1 MKLQEKKTMAE
12 ILKLKTSQAALVAN
26 NTHAGDISNSTVVR
40 VYNNHTAIGNV
51 TIQTAS
57 NNASTAGDAV
67 VKGMISVAP
76 AEYVLLKKDPTDE
89 IFGSAATLLAAGV
102 SVEG

>member
-1 MKLQEKKTMAE
+1 MKTMAE
-12 ILKLKTSQAALVAN
+12 ILKLKSSQAALVAN
-26 NTHAGDISNSTVVR
+26 NTHAGNIGSSTVVR
-40 VYNNHTAIGNV
+40 VYNNHTAKGDV
-51 TIQTAS
+51 TVQTAS
-57 NNASTAGDAV
+57 NNASTVGAAV

-89 IFGSAATLLAAGV
+89 VFGSAATLLAAAV

>member
-1 MKLQEKKTMAE
+1 MAE

-26 NTHAGDISNSTVVR
+26 NTHAGDISNATTVR
-40 VYNNHTAIGNV
+40 VYNNNTTFGNV

-67 VKGMISVAP
+67 VKGMISVGP
-76 AEYVLLKKDPTDE
+76 KESVLLKKDPTDE
-89 IFGSAATLLAAGV
+89 IFGSAATLLAAAV

>member
-1 MKLQEKKTMAE
+1 M
-12 ILKLKTSQAALVAN
+12 
-26 NTHAGDISNSTVVR
+26 
-40 VYNNHTAIGNV
+40 

-89 IFGSAATLLAAGV
+89 VFGSAATLLAAGV

>member
-1 MKLQEKKTMAE
+1 MAE
-12 ILKLKTSQAALVAN
+12 ILKLKGSQAALVAN
-26 NTHAGDISNSTVVR
+26 NTHAGNISSATVVR
-40 VYNNHTAIGNV
+40 VYNNHTAKGDV
-51 TIQTAS
+51 TVQTAS
-57 NNASTAGDAV
+57 NNASTVGAAV

-89 IFGSAATLLAAGV
+89 VFGSAATLLAAAV